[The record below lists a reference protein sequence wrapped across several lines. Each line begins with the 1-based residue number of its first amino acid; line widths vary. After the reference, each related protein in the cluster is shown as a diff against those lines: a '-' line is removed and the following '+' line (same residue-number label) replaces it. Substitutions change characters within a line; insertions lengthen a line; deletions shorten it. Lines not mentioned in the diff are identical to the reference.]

1 MSTLHPLF
9 QTICAD
15 HFPALFEAA
24 TASTPA
30 HAVSPAPS
38 SPSRELPA
46 DRSDFARDDQSTG
59 V

>member
-1 MSTLHPLF
+1 MSALHPLF

-30 HAVSPAPS
+30 RAVSPAPS

>member
-1 MSTLHPLF
+1 MTTVHPLF
-9 QTICAD
+9 QVICAQ
-15 HFPALFEAA
+15 HFPALFEGA
-24 TASTPA
+24 TGSTPA
-30 HAVSPAPS
+30 RAVSPAPS